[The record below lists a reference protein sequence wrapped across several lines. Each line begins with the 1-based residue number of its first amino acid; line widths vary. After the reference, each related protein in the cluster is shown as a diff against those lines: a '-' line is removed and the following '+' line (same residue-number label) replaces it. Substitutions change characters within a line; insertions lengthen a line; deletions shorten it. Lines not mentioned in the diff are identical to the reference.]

1 MNNILKERDNV
12 APIALLLASN
22 LEALYLD
29 IDTSYKHFFNYSR
42 IIKTIVNPTGIYS
55 ITSRHKRR
63 GTLLLVLIAFAYLA
77 IANLVYV
84 GIYNSI
90 NLKVS
95 EVLIKLT
102 LIVHIAGS
110 QRI

>member
-1 MNNILKERDNV
+1 M
-12 APIALLLASN
+12 ASN

-29 IDTSYKHFFNYSR
+29 IDTSYKHLFNYSR

-55 ITSRHKRR
+55 ITGRHKRR
-63 GTLLLVLIAFAYLA
+63 GALLLVLIAFAYLA
-77 IANLVYV
+77 TANLVYV
-84 GIYNSI
+84 SIYNSI

-102 LIVHIAGS
+102 LIVYIVGS

>member
-29 IDTSYKHFFNYSR
+29 IDTSYKHLFNYSR

-55 ITSRHKRR
+55 ITGRYKRR
-63 GTLLLVLIAFAYLA
+63 GALLLVLVAFAYLA
-77 IANLVYV
+77 TANLVYV
-84 GIYNSI
+84 SIYNSI

-95 EVLIKLT
+95 EVLIELT
-102 LIVHIAGS
+102 LIVHIVGS
-110 QRI
+110 